1 MLIAFWLTS
10 VRLQDYT
17 QPHQNQSVGKTQT
30 YAGQLSSS
38 SGPDQQ
44 IEQVSQWKHVDQ
56 AHCRPPAQAQ
66 APVQTQTQD
75 GVEREVGTAWSPH
88 SLLTSTAA
96 DATLPH
102 SHDSPAVQRPPV
114 EVEPMN
120 DVRSD
125 MTSGSDPVIRL
136 PQGQLAHQVLSNS
149 PLLVGQA
156 QASPSGP
163 ALPLKAQEGSA
174 GFKFQTPPPSTH
186 PVGASVAEQAAEEED
201 SSPQGN
207 LSAREKALRSLSS
220 KGIQLSPSGS
230 GRASR
235 LSHAGQGSGSVT
247 VSKQSLGSRYMPDS
261 ERISDGQDGKSATDH
276 SNVGDAAEGSQGLS
290 QRAKAVRA
298 LSLRL
303 NMGTKLQQ

>member
-10 VRLQDYT
+10 VRLQDHT
-17 QPHQNQSVGKTQT
+17 QQHQHQSLAQTQT
-30 YAGQLSSS
+30 YAGQSSSS

-44 IEQVSQWKHVDQ
+44 IDQVSQWKHVDQ
-56 AHCRPPAQAQ
+56 AHWQPPTQAQ
-66 APVQTQTQD
+66 APAQTQD
-75 GVEREVGTAWSPH
+75 GIEHEVGTASSPH
-88 SLLTSTAA
+88 ALLTSTAA
-96 DATLPH
+96 GATLPH

-114 EVEPMN
+114 EGDRMN

-125 MTSGSDPVIRL
+125 MTSGSEPASQL
-136 PQGQLAHQVLSNS
+136 PQGQLAHRVLSNS

-156 QASPSGP
+156 QTGPSGP
-163 ALPLKAQEGSA
+163 ALPQKAQEGSA
-174 GFKFQTPPPSTH
+174 GLVSQASRPSTH

>member
-1 MLIAFWLTS
+1 MLAAVWLTF
-10 VRLQDYT
+10 VRLQDPT
-17 QPHQNQSVGKTQT
+17 QPHQHQSVAQTQT

-44 IEQVSQWKHVDQ
+44 TDQVSQWKHVDQ
-56 AHCRPPAQAQ
+56 VHEQPPTQAQ
-66 APVQTQTQD
+66 APVQTQD

-88 SLLTSTAA
+88 ALVTSTAA
-96 DATLPH
+96 GATLPH
-102 SHDSPAVQRPPV
+102 SHDSPAFQRPPA
-114 EVEPMN
+114 EGEPMN
-120 DVRSD
+120 DVRLD
-125 MTSGSDPVIRL
+125 MTSGSEPVMRL
-136 PQGQLAHQVLSNS
+136 PQGQLAHPVLSNS

-156 QASPSGP
+156 QDSPSSP
-163 ALPLKAQEGSA
+163 AFPQKAQEGSA
-174 GFKFQTPPPSTH
+174 GLVSQASRLSTH

-220 KGIQLSPSGS
+220 KGIQLSPSAS

-261 ERISDGQDGKSATDH
+261 ERISDGQDGKSAIDH